1 MRFVRLALL
10 TSALTAG
17 PAVAQTAT
25 TGGNLGAASA
35 ATGTVGTGSS
45 TSSTTTSQ
53 STASSGGATTN
64 TTNTTTATPQ
74 ISGATIT
81 GTTSTAT
88 GGGVDRSNFL
98 GGTYSNPYY
107 QGLFSNATGAP
118 GQFGQAL
125 YGTTGGSASTTTG
138 TRSASGNTSRT
149 TTAGGANPLGTSA
162 SQTGGRQTTA
172 GQFQGGG
179 QLGGANSQF
188 GGQIVPLPRN
198 IAYSAVLRFPAPA
211 VAPAQRLADVQAV
224 LARSSMMTNPAGVT
238 VVQDG
243 TAFVLRGAVASEDEA
258 RLAEGMV
265 RLTPGVRDVRNEL
278 TFPKE

>member
-10 TSALTAG
+10 TSVLTAG
-17 PAVAQTAT
+17 QAVAQTT

-35 ATGTVGTGSS
+35 ATGTTSTSTSTGGGGTTTSS
-45 TSSTTTSQ
+45 TST
-53 STASSGGATTN
+53 STAAPVISGG
-64 TTNTTTATPQ
+64 
-74 ISGATIT
+74 TIT

-88 GGGVDRSNFL
+88 AAGGADKSNFL

-125 YGTTGGSASTTTG
+125 YGTTTGTAATATRTGSAAAG
-138 TRSASGNTSRT
+138 RT
-149 TTAGGANPLGTSA
+149 TTGGANPAGTSG
-162 SQTGGRQTTA
+162 SPTGGRQA
-172 GQFQGGG
+172 GGQFGGGG
-179 QLGGANSQF
+179 QAGGAAAQF

-224 LARSSMMTNPAGVT
+224 LARSSMMSNPAGVT

-243 TAFVLRGAVASEDEA
+243 TAFVLRGAVASGDEA

>member
-10 TSALTAG
+10 TSVLTAG
-17 PAVAQTAT
+17 PAVAQT

-35 ATGTVGTGSS
+35 ATGTLGSS
-45 TSSTTTSQ
+45 TSSTTTSS

-64 TTNTTTATPQ
+64 TTNTTTAAPV

-81 GTTSTAT
+81 GTTSAAT
-88 GGGVDRSNFL
+88 SSGGGVDRSNFL
-98 GGTYSNPYY
+98 GATYSNPYY
-107 QGLFSNATGAP
+107 QGLYSNSTGAP
-118 GQFGQAL
+118 GQFGTAL

-138 TRSASGNTSRT
+138 TRSASGNTTRT

-162 SQTGGRQTTA
+162 SQTGGRA
-172 GQFQGGG
+172 AGGGQFQGGG
-179 QLGGANSQF
+179 LGGASSQF

-224 LARSSMMTNPAGVT
+224 LARSSMMANPAGVT